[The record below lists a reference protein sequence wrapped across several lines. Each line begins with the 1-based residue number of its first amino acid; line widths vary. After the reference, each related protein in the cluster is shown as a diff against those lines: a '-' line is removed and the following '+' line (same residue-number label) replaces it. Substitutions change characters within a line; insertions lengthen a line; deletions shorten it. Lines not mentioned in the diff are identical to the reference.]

1 MKLFKK
7 LPKKL
12 FKEICNHY
20 FSEET
25 SKKFSAQNNMNL
37 SKISKELQDLTKIE
51 EMLIAQVFTVVSVY
65 RHRGGQHEYC
75 ENVINF
81 SQDIQE
87 FTK

>member
-1 MKLFKK
+1 MQPLFLKRD
-7 LPKKL
+7 P
-12 FKEICNHY
+12 KEI
-20 FSEET
+20 ST
-25 SKKFSAQNNMNL
+25 QNNMN
-37 SKISKELQDLTKIE
+37 SGKVPEELQDLIKIE